1 VIVDDAPDM
10 GKEYMNLL
18 QVGPTSTTSY
28 MIAGSA
34 VIFGVML
41 LYVLS
46 LVVRTWDLE
55 KDLEVLVELDH
66 E

>member
-1 VIVDDAPDM
+1 
-10 GKEYMNLL
+10 MNLL
-18 QVGPTSTTSY
+18 QLRPADTTSY
-28 MIAGSA
+28 MIAGYA

-46 LVVRTWDLE
+46 LVVRTRNLE
-55 KDLEVLVELDH
+55 KDLEVLAELDH